1 MHITLASAE
10 LWIAWSIVTVVVL
23 VGMVWVRKD
32 QKRQIRRALHST
44 ESSLKEHSRREAE
57 VLTRSARMLTREET
71 KRLRDELENT
81 IGADSKEIRQ
91 REKRLEEREA
101 LLDRQLQTVLEN
113 ESRLKNEREEL
124 ESLKSELSEKES
136 AASRLIDEHKAAL
149 SSVTGL
155 SEDEARERF
164 FEVIRNEYQMEASQL
179 GKGIVEEA
187 KDRAEEEARRFI
199 GLAIQRYAGEQTYES
214 TTATVSLNGDE
225 DIKGRIIGR
234 EGRNVRAFES
244 ATGVTV
250 LIDDTPNSVVLSGF
264 DPIKRE
270 IARESM
276 TRLVKDGRIHPTRIE
291 EVVNKVTEENDYNMA
306 NLGEEAAH

>member
-1 MHITLASAE
+1 MHIISATAE

-23 VGMVWVRKD
+23 VGMVWIRKD

-71 KRLRDELENT
+71 KRLRDDLENT
-81 IGADSKEIRQ
+81 IGAESEEIRQ

-113 ESRLKNEREEL
+113 ESRLKAERETLDALKVEL
-124 ESLKSELSEKES
+124 TEREST
-136 AASRLIDEHKAAL
+136 ANRLIDEYKTAL
-149 SSVTGL
+149 SGVTGL
-155 SEDEARERF
+155 SEDEAKERF
-164 FEVIRNEYQMEASQL
+164 FEIIRNEFSMEASQL
-179 GKGIVEEA
+179 GKGIIEEV
-187 KDRAEEEARRFI
+187 KERAEEDARRLI
-199 GLAIQRYAGEQTYES
+199 GLAIQRYAGEHTYES

-234 EGRNVRAFES
+234 EGRNVRAFEA

-264 DPIKRE
+264 DPVKRE
-270 IARESM
+270 VARESM
-276 TRLVKDGRIHPTRIE
+276 E
-291 EVVNKVTEENDYNMA
+291 C
-306 NLGEEAAH
+306 